1 MANNFWPHLPLNIPY
16 SPGIAHW
23 WDPMWWVF
31 QIVVMTTLL
40 ITLRKVALDIDRER
54 GEKHSPESPR

>member
-54 GEKHSPESPR
+54 GEKRSPQSPR